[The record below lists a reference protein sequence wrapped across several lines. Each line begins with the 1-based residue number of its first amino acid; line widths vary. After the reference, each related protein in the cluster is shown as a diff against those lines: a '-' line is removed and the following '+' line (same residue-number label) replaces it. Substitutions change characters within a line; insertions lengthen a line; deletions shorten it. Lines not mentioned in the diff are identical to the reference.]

1 MFDYQEWTAESFS
14 DVTNVWIFLM
24 ASVNQQEINMFAN
37 ARPIPDSSF
46 GFFTNG
52 GCLFNAACD
61 QRTGLATLSQL
72 GATLG
77 TATLSTDIFIGGR
90 SDLNEDRHYKGKIAG
105 LTISSN
111 ALSLTEVACIF
122 GADEGLLPGLPTCDA
137 MVAELMM
144 GGNVRISRA
153 VRLAYPKMHCC
164 RLSWTCHSLVG
175 RLARALAM
183 CPARTTK
190 SRALVGTWS

>member
-77 TATLSTDIFIGGR
+77 TATLNTDIFIGGR

-105 LTISSN
+105 LTISS
-111 ALSLTEVACIF
+111 
-122 GADEGLLPGLPTCDA
+122 
-137 MVAELMM
+137 
-144 GGNVRISRA
+144 
-153 VRLAYPKMHCC
+153 
-164 RLSWTCHSLVG
+164 SLVP
-175 RLARALAM
+175 L
-183 CPARTTK
+183 
-190 SRALVGTWS
+190 